1 MIKFNNKTRIFTLSN
16 NHFSYA
22 FYINEYGMLV
32 KLYYGKAINELN
44 KDSIDSINDLGGDV
58 YRYFD
63 VKEQKEE
70 CLNSNLSSQYATLE
84 VPPNLSFDKRES
96 LISLTHEDN
105 SSVTDFRYVSHEIVK
120 GKPVLNALPFI
131 RDEDKQSETL
141 VVTLKDIKDEIY
153 LKMYY
158 SVFDDLNVVVRHNE
172 IINKTNKTIKINQA
186 YSLCLDLNSNDFELV
201 SLYGAYAS
209 DRLLEK
215 QEIKHNR
222 VVIEDNAGGK
232 GFAHNPMAYLKDKSS
247 GETIGFGLV
256 YSSNFQFNFIGSE
269 MNQTRVLLGMSN
281 YNFEYPLK
289 AKETFV
295 TPEAVLIYAEDEDQL
310 THQFH
315 DLIRN
320 HLLRHKEKIN
330 KHTILLNSWEGSF
343 MDFDTNKIISFIDKA
358 EQMGVNLFVLDDGWF
373 RNDDTYGLGD
383 WKVDNKKIDLKK
395 VIDYAHSKN
404 IKFGLWVEPEQ
415 ISFDSVLYKEHP
427 NWALVDPSLD
437 KVTSIRH
444 QLVIDMTNKEVRDN
458 IFDQLK
464 AIFDKYDL
472 DYCKWDFNRYL
483 CEPYSPSLDKE
494 YQKGIY
500 HEFILGSYDLLSR
513 FVKRYPNIVLETCS
527 GGGGRF
533 DMGMLFYSD
542 QIWGSDETD
551 AISRS
556 EIQYSSNVFYPLRV
570 LGSHVSQRKY
580 LNIKEKAAIAMF
592 GTFGYELDPLR
603 LNKEDYELIK
613 QSNQMYLDSEELIDD
628 GDYYSLINPFENNFV
643 SWMVVDKEKNAAT
656 VLFMNYR
663 HINWRARFVTL
674 KGLDPDKNY
683 LNNLDNKVYKGDFYM
698 NVGLNLSFGMTNFT
712 PMVITLKAVK

>member
-1 MIKFNNKTRIFTLSN
+1 MIKFNEKARIFTLSN
-16 NHFSYA
+16 GHFSYA
-22 FYINEYGMLV
+22 FYINEYDMLV
-32 KLYYGKAINELN
+32 KLYYGKAIHELN
-44 KDSIDSINDLGGDV
+44 KDNIDAINDLGGDV

-63 VKEQKEE
+63 VKKQKEE
-70 CLNSNLSSQYATLE
+70 CLDNHFSSQYATLE

-96 LISLTHEDN
+96 LVSITHEDG
-105 SSVTDFRYVSHEIVK
+105 SAVTDFRYVSHEIIK
-120 GKPVLNALPFI
+120 GKPELNNLPYI
-131 RDEDKQSETL
+131 RDEEKEAETL
-141 VVTLKDIKDEIY
+141 IVTLKDIKDEIY

-158 SVFDDLNVVVRHNE
+158 SILPDLNVIVRHNE
-172 IINKTNKTIKINQA
+172 IINKSKKAVKINQI
-186 YSLCLDLNSNDFELV
+186 YSLCLDLNSNDFELT

-209 DRLLEK
+209 DRLIEK

-222 VVIEDNAGGK
+222 IVIEDNAGGK

-247 GETIGFGLV
+247 GETIGLGLV

-269 MNQTRVLLGMSN
+269 MNQTRVLIGMSN
-281 YNFEYPLK
+281 YNFEYPLNK
-289 AKETFV
+289 GGSFI
-295 TPEAVLIYAEDEDQL
+295 TPEAVLIYAENEDQM

-358 EQMGVNLFVLDDGWF
+358 EKMGVNLFVLDDGWF

-383 WKVDNKKIDLKK
+383 WKVEEKKIDLKR

-415 ISFDSVLYKEHP
+415 ISFNSLLYKEHP

-437 KVTSIRH
+437 KVTSLRH

-458 IFDQLK
+458 IFNQLK

-483 CEPYSPSLDKE
+483 CEPYSASLDKE
-494 YQKGIY
+494 YQKCIY
-500 HEFILGSYDLLSR
+500 HEFILGSYELLNR
-513 FVKRYPNIVLETCS
+513 FTSRYPNIILETCS

-556 EIQYSSNVFYPLRV
+556 EIQYSSNIFYPLRV

-592 GTFGYELDPLR
+592 GTFGYELDPLK
-603 LNKEDYELIK
+603 LSKEDYELIK
-613 QSNQMYLDSEELIDD
+613 ESNRMYLESEELIDN
-628 GDYYSLINPFENNFV
+628 GDYYPLINPFENNFV
-643 SWMVVDKEKNAAT
+643 SWMVVDKAKNAAT

-663 HINWRARFVTL
+663 HINWRARFIKL
-674 KGLDPDKNY
+674 KGLDPEKNY
-683 LNNLDNKVYKGDFYM
+683 LNSLDNKVYKGDFYM
-698 NVGLNLSFGMTNFT
+698 NVGLNLSFGMTNFI
-712 PMVITLKAVK
+712 PMIITLKAIK